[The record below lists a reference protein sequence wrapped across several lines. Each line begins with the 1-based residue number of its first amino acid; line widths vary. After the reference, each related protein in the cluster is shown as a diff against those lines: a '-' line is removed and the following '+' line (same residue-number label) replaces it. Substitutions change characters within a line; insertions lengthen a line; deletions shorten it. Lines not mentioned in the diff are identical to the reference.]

1 MIIFSPPIQ
10 FQMTMLNFTASHKVK
25 VMEPNDNKYESVY
38 LIVCEKT
45 NLEVDFFQFPFQ
57 FLTRFLNLSHFSLDM
72 EIHEGNMAKDQDG
85 TQQDKNKS
93 QKCGLCSYSSKW
105 SSALK
110 CHMMIDGSYLS
121 QRFYLQAVRLL
132 LRTQAQATPA
142 DSFRRKAV

>member
-105 SSALK
+105 PSTLK
-110 CHMMIDGSYLS
+110 CHMMAHIC
-121 QRFYLQAVRLL
+121 QKRL
-132 LRTQAQATPA
+132 PS
-142 DSFRRKAV
+142 DI